1 MSSNDN
7 GSDLRTWITGMA
19 IGLFILLGFV
29 LSYQFGFDRG
39 RHDVTSKAPANGS
52 TQKTTKPIPAG
63 PGKQLFTST
72 CGGCHTLAAAGTHG
86 SAGPNL
92 DDLKPDKV
100 RVLNAIMHGGTG
112 GGVMPKNLVTGAR
125 ADAVAEFVANAAGK

>member
-1 MSSNDN
+1 
-7 GSDLRTWITGMA
+7 MA
-19 IGLFILLGFV
+19 IGLFVLLGFV

-72 CGGCHTLAAAGTHG
+72 CGGCHTLAAAATKGTT
-86 SAGPNL
+86 GPNL
-92 DDLKPDKV
+92 DVLKPDNA
-100 RVLNAIMHGGTG
+100 RVLAAIKNGGAG
-112 GGVMPKNLVTGAR
+112 SGMMPKGLFKGTQATQ
-125 ADAVAEFVANAAGK
+125 VAEFVSTAAGR

>member
-1 MSSNDN
+1 MTR
-7 GSDLRTWITGMA
+7 L
-19 IGLFILLGFV
+19 V
-29 LSYQFGFDRG
+29 LSAGLTCVALIVSG
-39 RHDVTSKAPANGS
+39 CGGGANGGGGA
-52 TQKTTKPIPAG
+52 TVVKGPAQETFAA
-63 PGKQLFTST
+63 K

-100 RVLNAIMHGGTG
+100 RVLNALMHGGTG

-125 ADAVAEFVANAAGK
+125 ADEVAGFVANSAGK